1 MKHRQTD
8 FDAVVIGAGHNGLI
22 TAAYLARH
30 GVSTLLVEA
39 RHMVGGTAASE
50 MFAGTVANICNCDH
64 LTFRTTPVSDELRL
78 TEHGLD
84 YIDVEP
90 AQINGDWS
98 TQRFWPIYK
107 DVDRTLD
114 ALNRV
119 HPDAVDGYRR
129 YARTMVPLAR
139 LVLDAAARPPS
150 RSGLLATVARRG
162 GRGVPALLRYS
173 RMSAAAVLR
182 EFFDDDSVIGPA
194 LVEGPVVWGVSPET
208 PGTGLGAMSYAL
220 RHASTVG
227 RPRGGSGKVPEA
239 ILSSFLGSG
248 GVLRLNTRVVAIN
261 CERDHV
267 GSVHMSDNTTV
278 TARVVVSACSPHDT
292 FVRWLRHP
300 PPGATKMINRWREMP
315 IQDGYESKIDA
326 VITELPKLTG
336 LDTDM
341 MREFGGDDVAPTT
354 VISPS
359 STELHRGAQ
368 LLANGQTMPRMALL
382 VNVPSTIDSTLA
394 PPGRHVFSLEALYT
408 PYALNGGWPNS
419 TEPQRWLDQ
428 FATLVQPG
436 FMSSIETWRAVTPVD
451 YESDF
456 HLPRGHATSFAGGPI
471 AAFFGKP
478 QELTRYRTSIK
489 GLYLTGAATFP
500 GAGVWGSSG
509 RNAALTVI
517 RDCFE

>member
-39 RHMVGGTAASE
+39 RHLVGGTAASE

-64 LTFRTTPVSDELRL
+64 LTFRTTPVVDELNL
-78 TEHGLD
+78 VSHGLD

-98 TQRFWPIYK
+98 TQRFWPMYH
-107 DVDRTLD
+107 DLERTLD

-119 HPDAVDGYRR
+119 HPASVSGYRK

-139 LVLDAAARPPS
+139 LVLDAAAHPPS
-150 RSGLLATVARRG
+150 RRGLLATIAKRG

-173 RMSAAAVLR
+173 RMSAADVLR
-182 EFFDDDSVIGPA
+182 EFFDDDAVVGPA
-194 LVEGPVVWGVSPET
+194 LVEGPVVWGLSPET

-220 RHASTVG
+220 RHASKVG
-227 RPRGGSGKVPEA
+227 RPRGGSGKVPDA
-239 ILSSFLGSG
+239 ILASYLSNG
-248 GVLRLNTRVVAIN
+248 GILRLNTRVVTIN
-261 CERDHV
+261 CEDDRV
-267 GSVHMSDNTTV
+267 GAVQMSDNTTV
-278 TARVVVSACSPHDT
+278 TTRIVVSACNPHDT
-292 FVRWLRHP
+292 FVRWLRNAP
-300 PPGATKMINRWREMP
+300 AGASKMIDRWRIAP
-315 IQDGYESKIDA
+315 HQDGYESKIDA
-326 VITELPKLTG
+326 VISDLPRLAG
-336 LDTDM
+336 LDTAM
-341 MREFGGDDVAPTT
+341 MRDLGGDDVAPTT

-359 STELHRGAQ
+359 PSELHRGAQ
-368 LLANGQTMPRMALL
+368 LLANGQTMPRMAML
-382 VNVPSTIDSTLA
+382 VNVPSTIDSSLA
-394 PPGRHVFSLEALYT
+394 PLGRHVFSLEALYT
-408 PYALNGGWPNS
+408 PYALSEGWPGS
-419 TEPQRWLDQ
+419 PEPQRWLDQ

-436 FMSSIETWRAVTPVD
+436 FLSSIEAWRVVTPVD

-471 AAFFGKP
+471 AAFLGRP
-478 QELTRYRTSIK
+478 RELTRYRTSIK

-509 RNAALTVI
+509 RNAALTAI
-517 RDCFE
+517 RDAF